1 MIDILKEL
9 SQIAGYLTGLMAFF
23 ALIIPKSRNFLVKW
37 LKKNL
42 EIDKVNKSL
51 EVEIEKSHDREK
63 AIENISKSLDAHVQ
77 RYKEYTE
84 KAAERDIFFLRAQ
97 IDNIYHKFMPLGYIT
112 ARAKS
117 DVAKAWELY
126 VAMGGN
132 SYAKGEVE
140 ELLAL
145 PTRF

>member
-51 EVEIEKSHDREK
+51 EVEIERSHDREK
-63 AIENISKSLDAHVQ
+63 AIENISKSLDDHVQ
-77 RYKEYTE
+77 R
-84 KAAERDIFFLRAQ
+84 
-97 IDNIYHKFMPLGYIT
+97 YIT

-132 SYAKGEVE
+132 SYAKEEVE

>member
-37 LKKNL
+37 LRKNL

-63 AIENISKSLDAHVQ
+63 AIEAFRESKMAGNKGVSVQ
-77 RYKEYTE
+77 R
-84 KAAERDIFFLRAQ
+84 
-97 IDNIYHKFMPLGYIT
+97 IY
-112 ARAKS
+112 RES
-117 DVAKAWELY
+117 C
-126 VAMGGN
+126 
-132 SYAKGEVE
+132 
-140 ELLAL
+140 
-145 PTRF
+145 